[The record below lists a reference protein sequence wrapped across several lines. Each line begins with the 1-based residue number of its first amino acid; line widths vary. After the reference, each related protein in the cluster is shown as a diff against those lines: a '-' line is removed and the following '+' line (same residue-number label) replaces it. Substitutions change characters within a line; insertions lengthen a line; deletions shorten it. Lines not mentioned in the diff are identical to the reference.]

1 MPIVNLDKDSKIKL
15 WVVASH
21 MAVEL
26 DAVQVSR
33 GSRFVVDTRSD
44 QVIPMVILLLSAHA
58 LLDQALLHSHDYP
71 IHLTTGLDQKQP
83 TCLPIPSLW
92 FPW

>member
-83 TCLPIPSLW
+83 TCLPIPRLW